1 MTRTGQERPLWS
13 GSLDGRGVKTESVTK
28 VTMRVCVG
36 ASVRNAFSHFLS
48 KVHLQNRV
56 DDESRARAVPIC
68 KRTKAKQVDELV
80 TTIEDEMCG
89 RLRNRS
95 SL

>member
-1 MTRTGQERPLWS
+1 MTRIGQERPAGS
-13 GSLDGRGVKTESVTK
+13 GSLDGRGLRTESVTK

-48 KVHLQNRV
+48 KVHLVEPRRRR
-56 DDESRARAVPIC
+56 EPSRSQLKRA
-68 KRTKAKQVDELV
+68 KAKQVDELV
-80 TTIEDEMCG
+80 MTIEDELYG